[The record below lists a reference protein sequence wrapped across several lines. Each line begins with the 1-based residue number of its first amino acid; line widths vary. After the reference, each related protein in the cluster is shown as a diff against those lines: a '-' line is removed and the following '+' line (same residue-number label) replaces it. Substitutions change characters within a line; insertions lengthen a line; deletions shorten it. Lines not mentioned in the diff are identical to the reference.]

1 MIGLSLA
8 DRREGISSLKES
20 LLCMIKYLLFP
31 LSLSSSTLIVSISP
45 LTHFFGEGAILALAE
60 LFWRKQHACRRTG
73 KGEDCTFHV
82 AVWWDLNGS
91 SSRTISLL
99 LPRGEEYGKLEEREI
114 MKTGS
119 SSPPPT
125 LAFLAYIP
133 WGILFSPPP
142 ACNYQKG
149 GGGKSC
155 WNAIVLQVLDN
166 VRRLGGG
173 VILRHREQSQERL
186 HFYLLYVSLQGLMN

>member
-31 LSLSSSTLIVSISP
+31 LSLSSSTLIVFISP
-45 LTHFFGEGAILALAE
+45 LTHFFGEGAILALAK

-82 AVWWDLNGS
+82 TVWWDLKGS
-91 SSRTISLL
+91 SSRIISLL
-99 LPRGEEYGKLEEREI
+99 LPKGEEYGKLEEREI

-119 SSPPPT
+119 SSPPPNFGISYLHTVRNSFLPSPSMQLSKRRWGKILLKCHSSYRFWT
-125 LAFLAYIP
+125 L
-133 WGILFSPPP
+133 S
-142 ACNYQKG
+142 G
-149 GGGKSC
+149 GSVE
-155 WNAIVLQVLDN
+155 A
-166 VRRLGGG
+166 
-173 VILRHREQSQERL
+173 S
-186 HFYLLYVSLQGLMN
+186 F